1 MIPTHRPLREA
12 VHPAYRNVLRAMFD
26 AVVEAAD
33 PARLVTRHLPR
44 RPRGRTLVLGA
55 GKAAAVMARAVDQ
68 TWDAPLNGLAVT
80 PYGHGVDCPRVDVIE
95 ASHPVPDQTGQ
106 RATARF
112 LEEAQALGPD
122 DLLLCL
128 ISGGASALLAA
139 PALGITLMHK
149 QQVTAALLR
158 SGATI
163 HEMNCVR
170 KHLSAIK
177 GGRLALRAAPARVVT
192 LLISDVP
199 GDDPSVVG
207 SGPTF
212 GDATTQGDALAILAR
227 YRIDPPPPVR
237 AILED
242 PSRETPDDT
251 HSAFAGATHR
261 ILVRPRDTLRAAA
274 QVARSEGYR
283 PLVLSDR
290 IEGEAREIGTM
301 HAAIAR
307 HVLEAGQ
314 PARPPLAL
322 ISGGETTVTLPGN
335 GGAGGRNTEFLLA
348 AALALDGANVH
359 GLACDTDGIDG
370 QGRHAGAHIDPSTLA
385 RAAARGLR
393 ARHLLDV
400 HHSGSFFESLGDLV
414 VTGPTRT
421 NVNDFRAF
429 LVPDPVRNGPQRR
442 RGTGVG

>member
-1 MIPTHRPLREA
+1 MTRSPAAQQTLGSDAHAQHRAALR
-12 VHPAYRNVLRAMFD
+12 RMFD
-26 AVVEAAD
+26 AVVDAAN
-33 PARLVTRHLPR
+33 PEHLVIRHLPR
-44 RPRGRTLVLGA
+44 PPRGRTLILSA
-55 GKAAAVMARAVDQ
+55 GKAAAVMAKAADEA
-68 TWDAPLNGLAVT
+68 WDAPLSGLAVT
-80 PYGHGVDCPRVDVIE
+80 PYGHGVACPRVEVIE
-95 ASHPVPDQTGQ
+95 ASHPVPDQAGQ
-106 RATARF
+106 SATARF
-112 LEEAQALGPD
+112 LDEAKALGPD

-139 PALGITLMHK
+139 PVPGITLTHK

-170 KHLSAIK
+170 KHLSAVK
-177 GGRLALRAAPARVVT
+177 GGRLALHAAPARVAT

-212 GDATTQGDALAILAR
+212 GDASTQGEAQAILAR
-227 YRIDPPPPVR
+227 YRIEPPPQVR
-237 AILED
+237 DILKD
-242 PSRETPDDT
+242 PSAETPEAS
-251 HSAFAGATHR
+251 HPHLAGTSHR
-261 ILVRPRDTLRAAA
+261 ILVRPRDALRAAA
-274 QVARSEGYR
+274 RRARSAGFR
-283 PLVLSDR
+283 PLLLSDR
-290 IEGEAREIGTM
+290 IEGEARDIGTM

-322 ISGGETTVTLPGN
+322 ISGGETTVTLQGN
-335 GGAGGRNTEFLLA
+335 GNGGRNTEFLLA

-370 QGRHAGAHIDPSTLA
+370 RGNHAGAHIDPSTLT
-385 RAAARGLR
+385 RAAERGLN
-393 ARHLLDV
+393 ARYLLDT
-400 HHSGSFFESLGDLV
+400 HDSGGFFEALDDLV

-429 LVPDPVRNGPQRR
+429 LVPAPA
-442 RGTGVG
+442 